1 VKYDCLL
8 ARTEATDI
16 IYTPYHEE
24 FTKL

>member
-8 ARTEATDI
+8 ARTEARDV
-16 IYTPYHEE
+16 YTSYHEE

>member
-16 IYTPYHEE
+16 YTPYHEE

>member
-8 ARTEATDI
+8 TRTEARD